1 MTDTAFT
8 LPLGNEAAQRRF
20 RAALDS
26 GAMHHAWLFT
36 GPQGIGKA
44 SFARAAAL
52 RLLAESADAD
62 GLPPGFAVGEAHP
75 TRRLI
80 EAGTHPDYRSLV
92 RLPKDVD
99 KPEGELARSITIAQV
114 RSLQPMFA
122 NKPAMSPARVVLID
136 AVDDLERPGASNA
149 LLKNLEEP
157 PTGTIFLL
165 ISHAPG
171 RLLPTIRSR
180 CRQLRFDR
188 LGDDAVRMVLGA
200 ALPDAPADELE
211 ALVRAA
217 DGAPGRALG
226 YAGLDM
232 GALDA
237 AMTSLASDGDPTTTV
252 RTQLART
259 LAPKAAQARY
269 EAFLDRAPS
278 FIGNRAAKYS
288 GDALRV
294 ALDAYDAARTL
305 AISARALSLDPQAT
319 VFEMA
324 GLIARLA
331 PPRLQQRR
339 AIN

>member
-1 MTDTAFT
+1 MTDAAFT
-8 LPLGNEAAQRRF
+8 LPLGNEAAHRRF
-20 RAALDS
+20 RVALDS

-44 SFARAAAL
+44 SFARAAAV
-52 RLLAESADAD
+52 RLLAESTDPA

-80 EAGTHPDYRSLV
+80 EAGTHPDYRALV
-92 RLPKDVD
+92 RLPKDAD
-99 KPEGELARSITIAQV
+99 KPDGDLARSITIAQV
-114 RSLQPMFA
+114 RTLLPMFA
-122 NKPAMSPARVVLID
+122 TKPAMSPARVVIID

-157 PTGTIFLL
+157 PTGTIFVLV
-165 ISHAPG
+165 SHAPG

-188 LGDDAVRMVLGA
+188 LSDDNVRAVLRG
-200 ALPDAPADELE
+200 ALPDAPADELD

-232 GALDA
+232 GALHA
-237 AMTSLASDGDPTTTV
+237 AMTSLARDGDPATTV
-252 RTQLART
+252 RSQLGRA

-278 FIGNRAAKYS
+278 FIAEHAAGQS
-288 GDALRV
+288 GETLRV

-305 AISARALSLDPQAT
+305 ESSARALTLDAQAT

-331 PPRLQQRR
+331 PPRLQ
-339 AIN
+339 

>member
-8 LPLGNEAAQRRF
+8 LPLGNEAAHRRF

-52 RLLAESADAD
+52 RLLAESADRAD
-62 GLPPGFAVGEAHP
+62 LAPGFAVGEAHP

-80 EAGTHPDYRSLV
+80 EAGTHPDYRALV
-92 RLPKDVD
+92 RLPKDAD
-99 KPEGELARSITIAQV
+99 KPDGELARSITIAQV
-114 RSLQPMFA
+114 RTLQPMFA
-122 NKPAMSPARVVLID
+122 TKPAMSPARVVIID

-157 PTGTIFLL
+157 PTGTIFVLV
-165 ISHAPG
+165 SHAPG

-188 LGDDAVRMVLGA
+188 LSDDAVRAVLRT
-200 ALPDAPADELE
+200 ALPDAAPDELD

-237 AMTSLASDGDPTTTV
+237 AMTSLARDGDPTTTT
-252 RTQLART
+252 RSQLART
-259 LAPKAAQARY
+259 LAPKVAQARY
-269 EAFLDRAPS
+269 EAFLDLAPS
-278 FIGNRAAKYS
+278 FIAERAAGQS
-288 GDALRV
+288 GEALRV

-305 AISARALSLDPQAT
+305 AISARALSLDAQAT

-331 PPRLQQRR
+331 PPRLQ
-339 AIN
+339 